1 MTTDNTPRGRV
12 IQVIGPVV
20 DIAFPAG
27 ELPPINHAI
36 EILVPGQPNMV
47 AEVQEQLE
55 NGAVRC
61 VAMSASEGL
70 ARGMLARDTG
80 APITVPVGQQVLGRM
95 LNVLGQ
101 PIDERGPLSGG
112 DRLPIHRP
120 APAFTDQSVAV
131 ELFETG
137 IKAIDLLTPIPR
149 GGKVG
154 VFGGAGVGKSV
165 IIYEL
170 IRNIAYEHGGYS
182 VFCGV
187 GERSREGNQLWH
199 EMEDDGVLEKTALVF
214 GQMNEPPGV
223 RARVALTGLTIAES
237 FRDQG
242 MDLLLFI
249 DNVYRFV
256 LAGTEVSA
264 LMGRMP
270 SSVGYQPTLAEE
282 VGLLQER
289 ITSTVRGAITSV
301 QAVYVPADD
310 YSDPAPATVF
320 AHLDATISLE
330 RSIAELGIY
339 PALDP
344 LTSASRI
351 LDPNVVGEEHYR
363 TAREVESILQRYR
376 DLQDI
381 IAILGLEELGPEDRL
396 VVARARKIQRFLS
409 QPMFVAAGF
418 TQREGRYVPIR
429 DTVRGFRA
437 ILDGEMDDYPE
448 QAFYMQ
454 GTLEDVIAAGS
465 AENRG

>member
-1 MTTDNTPRGRV
+1 MSDRPSGYVTQ
-12 IQVIGPVV
+12 IIGPVV
-20 DIAFPAG
+20 DIAFPPDQ
-27 ELPPINHAI
+27 LPPINHAVVI
-36 EILVPGQPNMV
+36 RAPGQQNVV
-47 AEVQEQLE
+47 AEVQQQLD
-55 NGAVRC
+55 NGSVRC
-61 VAMSASEGL
+61 VAMSATEGL
-70 ARGMLARDTG
+70 KRGMRAIDSG
-80 APITVPVGQQVLGRM
+80 GPITVPVGEQVLGRM
-95 LNVLGQ
+95 LNVLGE
-101 PIDERGPLSGG
+101 PIDEMGPLSGG
-112 DRLPIHRP
+112 PSLPIHRP
-120 APAFTDQSVAV
+120 APPFTEQSVDV
-131 ELFETG
+131 EVYETG
-137 IKAIDLLTPIPR
+137 IKAIDLLTPFPR

-187 GERSREGNQLWH
+187 GERSREGNALWH
-199 EMEDDGVLEKTALVF
+199 EMEEAGVREKTSLVF

-223 RARVALTGLTIAES
+223 RSRVALTGLTIAEG

-270 SSVGYQPTLAEE
+270 SSVGYQPTLAAE
-282 VGLLQER
+282 VGQLEER
-289 ITSTVRGAITSV
+289 ITSTVRGSITSV

-320 AHLDATISLE
+320 AHLDATIALE

-344 LTSASRI
+344 LASASRI
-351 LDPNVVGEEHYR
+351 LDPAIVGQDHYR
-363 TAREVESILQRYR
+363 TAREVQSVLQRYH

-381 IAILGLEELGPEDRL
+381 IAILGLEELGANDRL
-396 VVARARKIQRFLS
+396 IVSRARKIQRFLS
-409 QPMFVAAGF
+409 QPMFVASSY

-429 DTVRGFRA
+429 ETVRGFRA
-437 ILDGEMDDYPE
+437 LLDGEMDDYPE

-454 GTLEDVIAAGS
+454 GTLDDVIAAAATRSGS
-465 AENRG
+465 